1 VARGAGIVSSPHG
14 LLIRGARRYDLK
26 LWMRSRGRIG
36 SFRDEVLDL
45 VGLEPGERMLDI
57 GCGTG
62 GLALA
67 AKRRVGDGGVVHGI
81 DPSEEMIEAARAK
94 ARRASADVRF
104 EVGVAQE
111 LELPDA
117 SVDRAAA
124 TLVLHHLPHDAL
136 VGAFGEIRRVLAPD
150 GRFLAVDLDLS
161 DPANSPRG
169 PHAHAHGDRASFDLD
184 AIAAAAGHLG
194 FDVVDTGP
202 VAFRFA
208 RFERMRY
215 VLLETDPS
223 SASTIRPSP
232 SSDS

>member
-1 VARGAGIVSSPHG
+1 MSSPHG

-36 SFRDEVLDL
+36 SFRNEVLDL
-45 VGLEPGERMLDI
+45 VGLEPGERVLDI

-67 AKRRVGDGGVVHGI
+67 AKRRVGDEGVVHGI
-81 DPSEEMIEAARAK
+81 DPSAEMIEAARTK
-94 ARRASADVRF
+94 ARRASVDVRF
-104 EVGVAQE
+104 EVGGAQK
-111 LELPDA
+111 LGLPDA
-117 SVDRAAA
+117 SVDRVVT

-136 VGAFGEIRRVLAPD
+136 VGAFGEIRRVLAPG
-150 GRFLAVDLDLS
+150 GRLLAVDLDLS

-169 PHAHAHGDRASFDLD
+169 PHAHAHGDRTSFDLD
-184 AIAAAAGHLG
+184 AIAAAAGNLG
-194 FDVVDTGP
+194 FEVVDSAP
-202 VAFRFA
+202 IAFRFA

-215 VLLETDPS
+215 VLLAPAAPS

-232 SSDS
+232 SSGS